1 MSWIIFA
8 AEEPNSWLL
17 PGDIN
22 EVYWGSAAFF
32 IVLGLYL
39 WKGLGPT
46 KAFFA
51 NRTKGIE
58 DDLAAADRATAEA
71 AELRAEQERAFA
83 NVDDEAAAIVAE
95 GRNRAEAL
103 EADLRRRA
111 ETDVE
116 EAKQRAR
123 IEIEASKTQ
132 ALADLRAEVA
142 ARTVTAAEAVVDNS
156 LDDDTHR
163 QLIEQYISQ
172 VGATA

>member
-1 MSWIIFA
+1 MNWTIFA

-32 IVLGLYL
+32 IVLGLFL
-39 WKGLGPT
+39 WKGLGPV

-58 DDLAAADRATAEA
+58 DDLAAAERATAEA
-71 AELRAEQERAFA
+71 ADLRAEQERSFA
-83 NVDDEAAAIVAE
+83 NVDTEAATIVAE

-103 EADLRRRA
+103 EADLRKRA
-111 ETDVE
+111 EADVE
-116 EAKQRAR
+116 AAKQRAR
-123 IEIEASKTQ
+123 IEIEAAKIQ

-142 ARTVTAAEAVVDNS
+142 ARTVSAAEAVVDNS
-156 LDDDTHR
+156 LDDNTHD

>member
-1 MSWIIFA
+1 MIWTIFA

-32 IVLGLYL
+32 IVVGLFV

-51 NRTKGIE
+51 NRSKGIE
-58 DDLAAADRATAEA
+58 DDLAAAERATAEA
-71 AELRAEQERAFA
+71 AELRAAQERSFA

-95 GRNRAEAL
+95 ARTRAETL

-111 ETDVE
+111 EADVE
-116 EAKQRAR
+116 AAKQRAR
-123 IEIEASKTQ
+123 IEIEAAKTQ
-132 ALADLRAEVA
+132 ALADLRADVA
-142 ARTVTAAEAVVDNS
+142 ARTVHAAEAVVGNS
-156 LDDDTHR
+156 LDDTTHAE
-163 QLIEQYISQ
+163 LIEQYISQ